1 MNNSTLKNINS
12 QELDKITK
20 IYRSASFVKSAAKV
34 SHLPDDSGAEFAIVG
49 RSNAGKS
56 TFLNY
61 LTGQKNLAK
70 TSKTPGRTQLMNV
83 FGLSVPDKRIIDLPG
98 YGFAKV
104 AQCMKFDWQKHLGDY
119 FHDRQSLQG
128 VVLLMDIRHPLQS
141 LDLMMISTLVLEQ
154 LPVHILLTKAD
165 KISKNAALQSLKMVQ
180 KELDNVGLAHCVQTF
195 SIQQP
200 HTLYQIITVL
210 DEWLGL
216 NVTGDA

>member
-1 MNNSTLKNINS
+1 MNNSTPKPINS
-12 QELDKITK
+12 QALDQLTK
-20 IYRSASFVKSAAKV
+20 IYRSAAFVKSAAKV
-34 SHLPDDSGAEFAIVG
+34 AQLTDDIGAEVAIVG

-56 TFLNY
+56 TFLNF
-61 LTGQKNLAK
+61 LTGQKSLAK
-70 TSKTPGRTQLMNV
+70 TSKTPGRTQLMNI
-83 FGLSVPDKRIIDLPG
+83 FNLSVTDKRLVDLPG

-104 AQCMKFDWQKHLGDY
+104 AQSMKFDWQKHLGDY

-128 VVLLMDIRHPLQS
+128 VVLLMDIRHPLQA

-165 KISKNAALQSLKMVQ
+165 KLSKNAALQSLRHVQ
-180 KELDNVGLAHCVQTF
+180 KELESVGLAHCIQTF

-200 HTLYQIITVL
+200 QTLCQVIGVL

-216 NVTGDA
+216 P

>member
-1 MNNSTLKNINS
+1 MNNSTLKNINP
-12 QELDKITK
+12 QELDQLTK

-34 SHLPDDSGAEFAIVG
+34 AQLPDDTGAEVAIVG

-56 TFLNY
+56 TFLNF
-61 LTGQKNLAK
+61 LTGQKSLAK

-83 FGLSVPDKRIIDLPG
+83 FSLSVADKRLVDLPG

-104 AQCMKFDWQKHLGDY
+104 AQSMKFDWQKHLGDY

-128 VVLLMDIRHPLQS
+128 VILLMDIRHPLQP

-154 LPVHILLTKAD
+154 LPVHLLLTKAD
-165 KISKNAALQSLKMVQ
+165 KISKNAAQQSMRFVQ
-180 KELDNVGLAHCVQTF
+180 KELEKVGLSHCIQTF

-200 HTLYQIITVL
+200 HTLCQVIDVL
-210 DEWLGL
+210 NDWLGL
-216 NVTGDA
+216 TK